1 QRSAHMEAIAHL
13 RQGLALLQTLPETPE
28 CSQQELLLL
37 IALGASLHTT
47 KSYAIPETKEI
58 YTRAQ
63 QLCQYLEDPHQLCP
77 VLRGLHG
84 YYNVIAEYQTA
95 QALGEQLL
103 ALAQQAQDAVIFMMA
118 HRAIGLTL
126 FWLGAPAAAHTHF
139 VQGIALY
146 DPKQHRALVFL
157 YGEDLGVYCRS
168 LSAWTLW
175 YLGYPEQ

>member
-1 QRSAHMEAIAHL
+1 
-13 RQGLALLQTLPETPE
+13 
-28 CSQQELLLL
+28 
-37 IALGASLHTT
+37 
-47 KSYAIPETKEI
+47 
-58 YTRAQ
+58 
-63 QLCQYLEDPHQLCP
+63 
-77 VLRGLHG
+77 
-84 YYNVIAEYQTA
+84 

-175 YLGYPEQ
+175 YLGYPEQGLARSQEAVSLAQQIAHPFSLSAALSAAAMFHQFHREMRATQEYAEAAIRLATEQGFLFWIASGSMLRGWALV